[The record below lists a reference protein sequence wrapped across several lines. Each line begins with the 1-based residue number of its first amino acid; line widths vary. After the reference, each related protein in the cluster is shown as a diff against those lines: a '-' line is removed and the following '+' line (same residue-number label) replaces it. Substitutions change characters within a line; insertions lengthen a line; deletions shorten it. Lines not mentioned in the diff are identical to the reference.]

1 MVLRGERQRRQ
12 MMARLTVKEREI
24 VQRALGIIE
33 GVACCVPADA
43 TSMLITALE
52 MIDSVVDGGAERE

>member
-1 MVLRGERQRRQ
+1 
-12 MMARLTVKEREI
+12 MARLTVKEREI